1 MDERIGSR
9 NLRDKIELIKSTLHH
24 IRNTNE
30 LSIETCKEYIV
41 NCVPGIR
48 IDELTSAEILRQGY
62 TLNAVCRYRQPSHDF
77 QVLALRLGVL

>member
-1 MDERIGSR
+1 MDERIGSS

-30 LSIETCKEYIV
+30 LSIETCKQYIV

-48 IDELTSAEILRQGY
+48 ID
-62 TLNAVCRYRQPSHDF
+62 
-77 QVLALRLGVL
+77 

>member
-1 MDERIGSR
+1 MKKSLTLSRKFYQLRHIIGERYTKAMDERIGSR

-41 NCVPGIR
+41 NCVPGMR
-48 IDELTSAEILRQGY
+48 ID
-62 TLNAVCRYRQPSHDF
+62 
-77 QVLALRLGVL
+77 